1 MKFLKSTPVE
11 DHTYEELKEN
21 LQQASNDLKVLY
33 TNMSNV
39 LDPDLIDY
47 YIYQVKAVSMRY
59 KFLLDCVKKIED
71 PYAKNPL

>member
-47 YIYQVKAVSMRY
+47 YIYQTKAMQMRY
-59 KFLLDCVKKIED
+59 KYLLESVKKIED
-71 PYAKNPL
+71 SYTKNHL

>member
-11 DHTYEELKEN
+11 DHIYEELKEN

-47 YIYQVKAVSMRY
+47 YIYQTKAMQMRY
-59 KFLLDCVKKIED
+59 KYLLESVKKIED
-71 PYAKNPL
+71 SYTKNPL